1 MNQAYRNKSFPLSNP
16 LANLLVIIVGT
27 LAIGVSI
34 VIGFFAFLTLG
45 ALLLVIAAIVGI
57 RVWWLNRKI
66 ARQYAVQGGR
76 PSARSAKIE
85 VIEGE
90 YQVISRQKPTDRRPG
105 P

>member
-1 MNQAYRNKSFPLSNP
+1 LNQAHRNKSIPLSNP
-16 LANLLVIIVGT
+16 LANVLVVIVGT
-27 LAIGVSI
+27 LAIGLSI
-34 VIGFFAFLTLG
+34 VIGFFAFMAFG

-66 ARQYAVQGGR
+66 ARHYAGQGRR
-76 PSARSAKIE
+76 PSARSPEIE

-90 YQVISRQKPTDRRPG
+90 YRIISRQKPTDRRPG